1 MLHSFP
7 ATRSSSRSSHSTS
20 SSTSVSFCPQGVALS
35 GGNCPI
41 SSAGFLHFFICLSV
55 NNAPPPFLPTAL
67 QHPHPQCRSD
77 RSEPARYHPPVV
89 KKRQKTSKTEK
100 FLKKEKNLLKD
111 SEISPLPNCQA
122 LILML
127 YLKNRI
133 LY

>member
-20 SSTSVSFCPQGVALS
+20 SSTSVSFCPQGVTLS
-35 GGNCPI
+35 GGNCPV
-41 SSAGFLHFFICLSV
+41 SSVGFLHFFICLSV

-77 RSEPARYHPPVV
+77 RSGGTWSVII
-89 KKRQKTSKTEK
+89 RQLLKTSKTEI
-100 FLKKEKNLLKD
+100 FFKKEKNLLKD
-111 SEISPLPNCQA
+111 SEISPLPYCPL
-122 LILML
+122 LIYML